1 VSAAVPWAIQIS
13 RTESGEALDR
23 LMDLWC
29 EAMMAAGSI
38 ARSIGFDTHMGQR
51 DWESA
56 KGSIVRAYGR
66 SNPDHQSTLDTLS
79 AAIHQ
84 RNVLGHQRRLER
96 RPARPIE

>member
-1 VSAAVPWAIQIS
+1 VAAPATPWAIQIS
-13 RTESGEALDR
+13 RVESREALDR

-29 EAMMAAGSI
+29 AAMTAAGNM
-38 ARSIGFDTHMGQR
+38 ARSIGFEGHMQLR

-66 SNPDHQSTLDTLS
+66 SSAEHQSTLDTLS

-84 RNVLGHQRRLER
+84 RKVLGHRSRLDR
-96 RPARPIE
+96 GAPS